1 MPSTY
6 TGLGVQLMET
16 GEKAGTWG
24 TLTNT
29 NWNIIEQISGGY
41 VSIACNTTGATTLA
55 VSDGAATD
63 ANQVGHR
70 VINLTAALAGNITV
84 TIPLDV
90 QQLYII
96 KNATTNAY
104 TVQFKYVSGSGSS
117 VTWGTT
123 DKGTKIIYAT
133 ANDGTDP
140 DIVDTGFLSNV
151 VDDTS
156 PQLGGNLDCNGND
169 IVSTSDADIDII
181 PNGTGDVNLG
191 ADTVQVGDNDANATI
206 TTQGT
211 GDLIL
216 NTNNGTNA
224 GNITLADG
232 ANGNITITPDGTG
245 VAKAVDAGDNTAAI
259 KIAGKETIWIPS
271 SAMYGS
277 ETNGADAQQVETTA
291 TQPDMKVLDFD
302 ASTIEYAQFA
312 IAMPKS
318 WNLSTVTFQAFW
330 SPSSTDTGNA
340 LIGLQ
345 GVSVTNDGSS
355 DVAFSTA
362 VDVTDAGT
370 GAVEDVLVSSESS
383 AVTIAGTPADDDLT
397 YFQVARNATS
407 GSDTFTGDVRLLG
420 IKLFYTTDI
429 ANDA

>member
-1 MPSTY
+1 MASTY
-6 TGLGVQLMET
+6 TGLGVQLMTT

-133 ANDGTDP
+133 ANDATNP
-140 DIVDTGFLSNV
+140 DIIDTGFLSSV

-191 ADTVQVGDNDANATI
+191 ADTVQVGDNDADATI

-211 GDLIL
+211 GDLTL
-216 NTNNGTNA
+216 NTNNGSSS
-224 GNITLADG
+224 GNITLEDG
-232 ANGNITITPDGTG
+232 ANGDITLAPNGSGEVVIDGLIHPQADGNTGEFLKTDGAGNLDFAAIQGGNITTEG
-245 VAKAVDAGDNTAAI
+245 
-259 KIAGKETIWIPS
+259 E
-271 SAMYGS
+271 
-277 ETNGADAQQVETTA
+277 
-291 TQPDMKVLDFD
+291 
-302 ASTIEYAQFA
+302 
-312 IAMPKS
+312 
-318 WNLSTVTFQAFW
+318 
-330 SPSSTDTGNA
+330 
-340 LIGLQ
+340 
-345 GVSVTNDGSS
+345 
-355 DVAFSTA
+355 AFSNYNQI
-362 VDVTDAGT
+362 TDDRTTTTSATSNMFLAGLITVADTKTWTVAGAGT
-370 GAVEDVLVSSESS
+370 L
-383 AVTIAGTPADDDLT
+383 TI
-397 YFQVARNATS
+397 
-407 GSDTFTGDVRLLG
+407 
-420 IKLFYTTDI
+420 I
-429 ANDA
+429 